1 MQKSSNRMNKINE
14 ELKKEIGI
22 IISQELKDPH
32 ITGLVSVTKVV
43 TTPDLRFAR
52 VYVSMI
58 AAKSNKGNLASLKK
72 CSGHIRSLIAK
83 RINLRYTPELVFEFD
98 ESIEYGSRI
107 DSILKD
113 ITSDIKD
120 RKDEAD
126 NSED

>member
-22 IISQELKDPH
+22 IISQELRDPH

-58 AAKSNKGNLASLKK
+58 GAKSNKGNLARLKK

-83 RINLRYTPELVFEFD
+83 KVNLRNTPELIFEFD
-98 ESIEYGSRI
+98 ESIEYGARI
-107 DSILKD
+107 DSIINEITAELKD
-113 ITSDIKD
+113 KHE
-120 RKDEAD
+120 DE
-126 NSED
+126 